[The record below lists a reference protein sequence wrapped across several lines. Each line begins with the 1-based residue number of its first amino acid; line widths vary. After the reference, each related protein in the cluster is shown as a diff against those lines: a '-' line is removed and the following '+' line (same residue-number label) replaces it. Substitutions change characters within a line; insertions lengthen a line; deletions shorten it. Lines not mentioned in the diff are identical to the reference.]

1 MASQNDNGF
10 RSFIASPAISAFL
23 VVDVLADGSIS
34 PAAGGV
40 TAAVGVLQQDCAAGG
55 YGQVKLFT
63 APGTFMIQTTALVTA
78 GNNYSVAT
86 GGYASLV
93 TGTTFPIALQALSS
107 GAVSSTIEFA
117 GKL

>member
-10 RSFIASPAISAFL
+10 RTFQASGAISAFL
-23 VVDVLADGSIS
+23 VVDVIS
-34 PAAGGV
+34 GGTISAAAGGV
-40 TAAVGVLQQDCAAGG
+40 TAAIGVLQQDCADGG

-63 APGTFMIQTTALVTA
+63 APGTFMVQTAVLVTA

-86 GGYASLV
+86 GGYASTV

-107 GAVSSTIEFA
+107 GAISSTIEFA

>member
-40 TAAVGVLQQDCAAGG
+40 TQGIGVLQQDCAAGG

-63 APGTFMIQTTALVTA
+63 APGTFRVQSTVLVTA
-78 GNNYSVAT
+78 GNNYSIAT
-86 GGYASLV
+86 GGYASTV
-93 TGTTFPIALQALSS
+93 TATTWPLALQALSS